1 MIHSLNQLFV
11 ALSQA
16 PPRTNITLC
25 TNPSLAFPA
34 SDVQSNQNNV
44 YALNLLG
51 LMGVDSPLPHYMN
64 TLAAQE
70 KNVAWSDLLN
80 IINHYLYRITYLA
93 WKQGQPL
100 LSLTEAS
107 SDYIRCLQA
116 LSGGVLRG
124 TNWKLVSY
132 AQYYIKRSRSAHD
145 FIQIMHTLLPDVSV
159 KLIERTLTWKR
170 VKTSSTPRLSES
182 ALLGDRVLTAGEAI
196 TIRLYFSQTTW
207 EQWQH
212 ADMLQ
217 SFIRSFVP
225 HEISVTLDA
234 VVSINQRKILVLGM
248 NEIVLG
254 RGHLLGIAEKQVHI
268 PNAVRL

>member
-11 ALSQA
+11 ALSQS
-16 PPRTNITLC
+16 PPQTNIKLC
-25 TNPSLAFPA
+25 TNPSLAFPS
-34 SDVQSNQNNV
+34 SDVRASSNNV
-44 YALNLLG
+44 YTLNLLG

-70 KNVAWSDLLN
+70 GNAAWSDLLN
-80 IINHYLYRITYLA
+80 IINHYLYRLAYLS

-107 SDYIRCLQA
+107 SDYIRCLQS
-116 LSGGVLRG
+116 LSGGILRK
-124 TNWKLVSY
+124 TDWKLLSY
-132 AQYYIKRSRSAHD
+132 TQYYIRRTRSAYD
-145 FIQIMHTLLPDVSV
+145 FIQIIRELLPDISV
-159 KLIERTLTWKR
+159 VLIKQTLTWKR

-196 TIRLYFSQTTW
+196 TVQLYFSQTTW

-212 ADMLQ
+212 ADILQ

-234 VVSINQRKILVLGM
+234 VVSINQKKIPMLGM
-248 NEIVLG
+248 KEIMLG
-254 RGHLLGIAEKQVHI
+254 RTHLVGIAEKRVHI
-268 PNAVRL
+268 PNAVRI